1 VIFTCAVRPQSR
13 RPADNRSV
21 MVRLLVR
28 ALAGCALAFPL
39 LVAAAPASTFAV
51 GPACGEHLYTN
62 PQGLQVNVLFAKNG
76 AVQRY
81 VIVTSHDNTEAVND
95 MLKDLEK
102 TFGPEGV
109 NAPPLHIT
117 SFKPGGSGG
126 MMVPDK
132 AVDSCGR
139 TQSFQ

>member
-1 VIFTCAVRPQSR
+1 
-13 RPADNRSV
+13 

-28 ALAGCALAFPL
+28 ALTWCALALPVFSAL
-39 LVAAAPASTFAV
+39 PASAASAT

-81 VIVTSHDNTEAVND
+81 VIVKSQDNTEAIND
-95 MLKDLEK
+95 MLKDLER
-102 TFGPEGV
+102 TYGPEGV
-109 NAPPLHIT
+109 NAPPLRIT

>member
-1 VIFTCAVRPQSR
+1 
-13 RPADNRSV
+13 
-21 MVRLLVR
+21 MVRLFVR
-28 ALAGCALAFPL
+28 ALAGCALALPL
-39 LVAAAPASTFAV
+39 LTALPASAFAT

-81 VIVTSHDNTEAVND
+81 VVVTSHDNTEAVND
-95 MLKDLEK
+95 MLKDLER

-109 NAPPLHIT
+109 NAPPLHII
-117 SFKPGGSGG
+117 SFKPGASGG